1 MTNNLEQVLDKLF
14 KTADG
19 PYFEDMWLSLEND
32 LSSFDS
38 FTPSDYVDA
47 PSSSSSSEGNNP
59 ENAPKLD
66 SQTYEDLLQIQL
78 APPPSNDQLRS
89 SNRQERIQAIREL
102 YNKTPTIINGSVDR
116 LTKIADRLYSKG
128 YVKEGNFISAAIDK
142 AIQEDFSYVSEED
155 DRFKSLNVSRDK
167 ESNDV
172 VAVVEIS
179 DKTDKGTI
187 TRHKTF
193 DNVLDAIKYF
203 KSEEK

>member
-1 MTNNLEQVLDKLF
+1 MTNHLEQVLDKLF

-38 FTPSDYVDA
+38 FIPSDYVDA
-47 PSSSSSSEGNNP
+47 PSSSSSSEGDSNNP
-59 ENAPKLD
+59 NTPNLEP
-66 SQTYEDLLQIQL
+66 QTYEDLLQVQL

-89 SNRQERIQAIREL
+89 PDRKERIQAIREL

-116 LTKIADRLYSKG
+116 LTKIAERLYNKG

-172 VAVVEIS
+172 VATVEIS

-203 KSEEK
+203 KSE